1 MELAKNKIEKQ
12 IQSVLKTLPKR
23 GDLQNPKCPARDVID
38 SVSGLW
44 GFLILR
50 ALSENEFLRNAEI
63 RRLVPGISEKMLA
76 QTLKRLER
84 IGFISRESFPEIP
97 PRVEYR
103 LTKIG
108 RVSSKKLVDFCDY
121 VEENMRII
129 ARQMLEFDHANH
141 ERPWQKPRR

>member
-1 MELAKNKIEKQ
+1 MPAPEIKMEKQ
-12 IQSVLKTLPKR
+12 IESVLKTLPKR
-23 GDLQNPKCPARDVID
+23 GDLQNPKCPARSVID
-38 SVSGLW
+38 SVAGLW

-50 ALSENEFLRNAEI
+50 ALSENDVLRNAEI

-84 IGFISRESFPEIP
+84 VGFVSRESFPEIP

-108 RVSSKKLVDFCDY
+108 RGSSAKLVDFCDY
-121 VEENMRII
+121 VEENMRLI

>member
-1 MELAKNKIEKQ
+1 MPSADKKVEKKIAN
-12 IQSVLKTLPKR
+12 VLKSLPKR
-23 GDLQNPKCPARDVID
+23 GDLQNLRCPTRDVID

-44 GFLILR
+44 GFLVLR
-50 ALSENEFLRNAEI
+50 SLSGTPVLRNAEI
-63 RRLVPGISEKMLA
+63 KRLVPGISEKMLA

-108 RVSSKKLVDFCDY
+108 RNSSSMLVEFCDY
-121 VEENMRII
+121 VEGNMLAI
-129 ARQMLEFDHANH
+129 ARQMLEFDHTNH